1 MLGLNIVRDGARR
14 EVADM
19 AELRIAGLSESG
31 SAALGR
37 ALATELRPGDAVL
50 LEGPLGGGKTHFARA
65 VIQTRLAVAGLFEE
79 VPSPTYT
86 LVQVYDDGI
95 AEIWHSDLY
104 RLSGPDDVV
113 ELGLDDALET
123 AICLVEWP
131 DRLGDM
137 APESALTLR
146 FDMSREGDA
155 RDLRA
160 TWSAPRW
167 DEAIRGL
174 RADA

>member
-1 MLGLNIVRDGARR
+1 
-14 EVADM
+14 M
-19 AELRIAGLSESG
+19 AKWRIDDLPEAGSVELA
-31 SAALGR
+31 R
-37 ALATELRPGDAVL
+37 ALAPELRPGDAVL

-65 VIQTRLAVAGLFEE
+65 VIQTRLAVAGLYEE

-86 LVQVYDDGI
+86 LVQVYEDGI

-137 APESALTLR
+137 APESALNLR
-146 FDMSREGDA
+146 FDMSRDGDA
-155 RDLRA
+155 RNLRA

-167 DEAIRGL
+167 DEAIRAL
-174 RADA
+174 ETDA

>member
-1 MLGLNIVRDGARR
+1 
-14 EVADM
+14 M
-19 AELRIAGLSESG
+19 AERRFADLPEAG
-31 SAALGR
+31 SAALAR
-37 ALATELRPGDAVL
+37 ALAPELRPGDAVL

-65 VIQTRLAVAGLFEE
+65 IIQTRLAAAGLFEE

-86 LVQVYDDGI
+86 LVQIYDDGI

-104 RLSGPDDVV
+104 RLSGPDDVI
-113 ELGLDDALET
+113 ELGLDEALET

-137 APESALTLR
+137 TPESALTLR
-146 FDMSREGDA
+146 FDMSRNGDA

-160 TWSAPRW
+160 TWNAQRW

-174 RADA
+174 AIDA